1 MTLRGMSLVI
11 VRSKAKHAEHLA
23 AEIIRKK
30 SLAKPPEDEFALVR
44 RWESMLDLKAEG
56 VKKATPIKDAAGRV
70 VDFSDVSIEGYLS
83 TFEAVTKADRDG
95 DVVEDGAFADT
106 IPEFMKN
113 PVMLVDHVNMVEYL
127 AGNFTQVK
135 EDRNGLR
142 IKAEVSN
149 SPDMINVRF
158 KIVEGILKA
167 LSMGGIF
174 YYKED
179 RRTIFKVK
187 LWEGSLV
194 SIPANQDALFSV
206 RSLND
211 QEKKFLKS
219 GSSDYLNFLHA
230 EALRN
235 PRGLRN

>member
-1 MTLRGMSLVI
+1 MSSLLI
-11 VRSKAKHAEHLA
+11 VRSKKTHRENIEVRRAKSA
-23 AEIIRKK
+23 
-30 SLAKPPEDEFALVR
+30 PEPDEFDLVR
-44 RWESMLDLKAEG
+44 RWDAMLDLKAEG
-56 VKKATPIKDAAGRV
+56 VKKATPVKDGAGRI
-70 VDFSDVSIEGYLS
+70 VDFTDVAIDGYLS

-95 DVVEDGAFADT
+95 DVVEDGAFSDT

-113 PVMLVDHVNMVEYL
+113 PVLLVDHINMVEYL
-127 AGNFTQVK
+127 AGSFTTVK

-142 IKAEVSN
+142 IKAVVSD

-194 SIPANQDALFSV
+194 SIPANQDALFQV

-211 QEKKFLKS
+211 REKKFLKS
-219 GSSDYLNFLHA
+219 GSSDYLNFLHV
-230 EALRN
+230 EAMRN
-235 PRGLRN
+235 QKGVTT

>member
-1 MTLRGMSLVI
+1 MTLRGMSSLLI
-11 VRSKAKHAEHLA
+11 VRSRETHLKNIA
-23 AEIIRKK
+23 TRKQK
-30 SLAKPPEDEFALVR
+30 TATPPPDEFELVK
-44 RWESMLDLKAEG
+44 RWEAMLDLKAEG
-56 VKKATPIKDAAGRV
+56 VKKATPVKNEAGRI
-70 VDFSDVSIEGYLS
+70 VDYTDVMIEGYLS

-95 DVVEDGAFADT
+95 DVVEEGAFTET

-113 PVMLVDHVNMVEYL
+113 PVLLVDHINMVEYL
-127 AGNFTQVK
+127 AGNFTSVR
-135 EDRNGLR
+135 EDRNGLK

-149 SPDMINVRF
+149 SPDMVNVRF

-194 SIPANQDALFSV
+194 SIPANQDALFQV

-211 QEKKFLKS
+211 REKKFLKS

-230 EALRN
+230 EAMRN
-235 PRGLRN
+235 QKGVTT